1 MNKLKFA
8 YSTILNLSETISKE
22 KWHEQLKLGYLIV
35 RDERIDWRS
44 GEEYLDLMEE
54 YFEKRAN

>member
-35 RDERIDWRS
+35 RDERIDWNS
-44 GEEYLDLMEE
+44 GE
-54 YFEKRAN
+54 